1 MEDIVRLSNLIDA
14 PAPTA
19 CPGCGH
25 LLFFRL
31 VRECMDELDI
41 TFNSIQANG
50 IGCTGVQRA
59 WQNHGYVPLTAHGRA
74 AAVATGL
81 KRVNPD
87 KFIYTM
93 QGDGD
98 ATVIG
103 LAETLNAAYR
113 NENICVFISTNGVF
127 ALTGG
132 QMSWET
138 LPGQKTTTS
147 PLGRDTKTTGQPMH
161 TPELILSINPDIAY
175 AARGTVDS
183 PAHIIQL
190 KKMIKNAMQAQLN
203 GEGYSVVECMSVC
216 PNNWH
221 LTPLQC
227 REYIKEKVLPL
238 YPVGE
243 LKKRGEQK

>member
-31 VRECMDELDI
+31 VRECLDELDI

-132 QMSWET
+132 QMSWES

-147 PLGRDTKTTGQPMH
+147 PLGRDTATTGQPLH
-161 TPELILSINPDIAY
+161 APELILSVNPNIAY

-183 PAHIIQL
+183 PAHIVQL

-227 REYIKEKVLPL
+227 RDYIREKVLPL

-243 LKKRGEQK
+243 LKKRGEEK

>member
-1 MEDIVRLSNLIDA
+1 MEDIVRLSNLIDT

-25 LLFFRL
+25 LIFFRL
-31 VRECMDELDI
+31 VRECMDELGI

-74 AAVATGL
+74 ASVATGL
-81 KRVNPD
+81 KRTNPD

-132 QMSWET
+132 QMSWES

-147 PLGRDTKTTGQPMH
+147 PLGRDTNLTGNPLH
-161 TPELILSINPDIAY
+161 TPELILNVNPDIAY

-190 KKMIKNAMQAQLN
+190 KRMIKNAMEAQLN
-203 GEGYSVVECMSVC
+203 NEGYSIVECMSVC

-227 REYIKEKVLPL
+227 REYIKEKVIPL
-238 YPVGE
+238 YPIGE
-243 LKKRGEQK
+243 LKKRGE